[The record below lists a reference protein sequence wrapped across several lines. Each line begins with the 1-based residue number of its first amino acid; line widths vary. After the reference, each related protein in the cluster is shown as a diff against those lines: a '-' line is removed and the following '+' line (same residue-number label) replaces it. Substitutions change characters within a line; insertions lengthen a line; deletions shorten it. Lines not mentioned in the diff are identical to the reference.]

1 MIVTNSEKVP
11 EIYKNLQDWKDLKE
25 RLKFLK
31 EENLNSL
38 ELQLESIFEEAKHCY
53 GDIQSA
59 LDEAYTDL
67 MEKIKVT
74 AKTIEVDIG
83 EQDDRL
89 TQFEK

>member
-1 MIVTNSEKVP
+1 MPGKDRADELASDLDKNDLISMIVTNSEKVP

-53 GDIQSA
+53 GDI
-59 LDEAYTDL
+59 
-67 MEKIKVT
+67 
-74 AKTIEVDIG
+74 
-83 EQDDRL
+83 
-89 TQFEK
+89 